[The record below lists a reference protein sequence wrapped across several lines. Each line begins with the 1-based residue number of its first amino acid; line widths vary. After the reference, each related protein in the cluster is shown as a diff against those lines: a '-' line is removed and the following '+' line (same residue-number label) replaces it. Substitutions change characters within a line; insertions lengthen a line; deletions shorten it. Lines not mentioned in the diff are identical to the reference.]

1 MLPSFSSSP
10 TQSITKRRQ
19 IITVIFSL
27 SIFVG
32 TFLFLQ
38 NFTSSAKNNGND
50 IAFAPQYTQQSMT
63 VMQHQQQAAAAAFS
77 SYKLNLPLFEAV
89 KSNNIQLV
97 QSLLQG
103 GGQQPQQQQQQ
114 QTNYNVNAEDAQ
126 GITPIIEASL
136 LGNIEMVELLM
147 LHGATAQPQPGFR
160 HTPLRAACLTANIP
174 LIKLLVDRG
183 ADVNAKSEGGRTPL
197 MGACY
202 LRPQFDNMPNRQE
215 LSFNTVRLMLQLGA
229 NPHITN
235 SFGESALD
243 LCVNRGYMESVNVI
257 KKWWNE
263 KRYARM
269 GQNARL

>member
-1 MLPSFSSSP
+1 MLPSFSSSS

-38 NFTSSAKNNGND
+38 SLQSNYFTSSKNNGSD
-50 IAFAPQYTQQSMT
+50 IAFAPQYNININSA
-63 VMQHQQQAAAAAFS
+63 VGAAFS

-103 GGQQPQQQQQQ
+103 GQQQQQQ

-147 LHGATAQPQPGFR
+147 LHGANAQPQPGFR

-202 LRPQFDNMPNRQE
+202 LRPQYDTMPNRQE
-215 LSFNTVRLMLQLGA
+215 LSFNTVRLLLQLGA

-243 LCVNRGYMESVNVI
+243 LCVNRGYMESVNII

-269 GQNARL
+269 GQNARF

>member
-1 MLPSFSSSP
+1 MLPSFSSSS
-10 TQSITKRRQ
+10 TQSIITKRRQ
-19 IITVIFSL
+19 IIIVIISL
-27 SIFVG
+27 SIFIG

-38 NFTSSAKNNGND
+38 SLQSNYFTSSNKNNGSD
-50 IAFAPQYTQQSMT
+50 IAFAPQYNININS
-63 VMQHQQQAAAAAFS
+63 AAGAAAFS

-89 KSNNIQLV
+89 KSNNLQLV

-103 GGQQPQQQQQQ
+103 GSQQQQQQQ
-114 QTNYNVNAEDAQ
+114 QTNYNVNAEDAR

-147 LHGATAQPQPGFR
+147 QFGAYAQPEPGFR

-174 LIKLLVDRG
+174 LIKLLVERG

-202 LRPQFDNMPNRQE
+202 LRPQYDTMPNRQE
-215 LSFNTVRLMLQLGA
+215 LSLNTVRLLLQLGA
-229 NPHITN
+229 NPHSTN

-243 LCVNRGYMESVNVI
+243 LCVNRGYMDSVNII

-269 GQNARL
+269 GQNARF